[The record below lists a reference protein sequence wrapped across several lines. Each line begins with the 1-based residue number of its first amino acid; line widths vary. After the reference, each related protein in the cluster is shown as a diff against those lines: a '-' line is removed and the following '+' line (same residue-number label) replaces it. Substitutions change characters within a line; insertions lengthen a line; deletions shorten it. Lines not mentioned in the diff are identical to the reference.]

1 MVFKTGLFGHRA
13 LGSSASGYVIGLL
26 LMVHNALLPM
36 FAWMSKNNSCC
47 LLSSPEKE
55 REREREP
62 EQMWTQTLCKGQRET
77 GDSVCGETGSRALGV
92 RSMAPEACVPETS
105 FPGLLLRDE
114 WSPKML

>member
-77 GDSVCGETGSRALGV
+77 GDSVCGETGSRVLGV
-92 RSMAPEACVPETS
+92 RSVAPEACVPETS

>member
-1 MVFKTGLFGHRA
+1 MFKTGLFGHRA

-26 LMVHNALLPM
+26 LMVHDALLPT

-47 LLSSPEKE
+47 LPSGPEKE
-55 REREREP
+55 RERERET
-62 EQMWTQTLCKGQRET
+62 EQMLTQTLCKGQRET

-92 RSMAPEACVPETS
+92 RNVAPEACVPETS
-105 FPGLLLRDE
+105 FPGLLLSDE